1 MKVRG
6 IEKPLG
12 LSRNTVV
19 VGEPV
24 AGLKQFR
31 THTKRKQSIRTIQI
45 QKGIKKKKKGLY
57 KIKKE
62 TKLKKEHKKKKEK
75 KLV

>member
-1 MKVRG
+1 MSQEYALVYSFLVTVRC

-24 AGLKQFR
+24 AGLN
-31 THTKRKQSIRTIQI
+31 
-45 QKGIKKKKKGLY
+45 
-57 KIKKE
+57 
-62 TKLKKEHKKKKEK
+62 
-75 KLV
+75 